1 MTPTALTSA
10 PVIAPPGFPP
20 LIQQYVPAP
29 PPALPPTPVNI
40 ANTLASVVST
50 GYSVLLPTADLATAF
65 ATTLP
70 AYDAT
75 LFLSQLAQGNIV
87 DAIELPLAA
96 TAGLAALGGMIEFI
110 AVVEAAAEIVQD
122 LQSLS
127 F

>member
-1 MTPTALTSA
+1 
-10 PVIAPPGFPP
+10 
-20 LIQQYVPAP
+20 LIQQYAPAP
-29 PPALPPTPVNI
+29 PPSVPATPVNI

-75 LFLSQLAQGNIV
+75 LLLSQLAAGNVV

-110 AVVEAAAEIVQD
+110 AVVEAGAEIVQD

>member
-1 MTPTALTSA
+1 MSWEQTPQTAWRNRPTLKRTG
-10 PVIAPPGFPP
+10 PG
-20 LIQQYVPAP
+20 
-29 PPALPPTPVNI
+29 
-40 ANTLASVVST
+40 
-50 GYSVLLPTADLATAF
+50 
-65 ATTLP
+65 TTLP

-75 LFLSQLAQGNIV
+75 VFLSQFAQGNLV
-87 DAIELPLAA
+87 DAIELPLAS

>member
-1 MTPTALTSA
+1 MRESARPTWHDFGAHCWA
-10 PVIAPPGFPP
+10 EPP
-20 LIQQYVPAP
+20 LSWVQSPDSLAESPYPQ
-29 PPALPPTPVNI
+29 
-40 ANTLASVVST
+40 ANRA
-50 GYSVLLPTADLATAF
+50 GDHP
-65 ATTLP
+65 P

-75 LFLSQLAQGNIV
+75 LFLSQLAQGNLV